1 MHDFIAG
8 VGMAHGERDSG
19 REAGAGEGLGGCREC
34 KDECVSES
42 YSTSVLLNY
51 EIFSF
56 IKKHPKMGSCDSGI
70 SHSMESRPLSNTF
83 NFLLLNLYHYSLRC
97 VKFYALK
104 FI

>member
-42 YSTSVLLNY
+42 YSTSVLLSY

-56 IKKHPKMGSCDSGI
+56 IK
-70 SHSMESRPLSNTF
+70 NTQKWA
-83 NFLLLNLYHYSLRC
+83 R
-97 VKFYALK
+97 VIAALV
-104 FI
+104 IAWSPDH